1 MCYGNIRISNTTRQK
16 IKEMDDHQEYALRDE
31 RGVYIMGPVPIS
43 GLAWK
48 LLIRESKL

>member
-1 MCYGNIRISNTTRQK
+1 MYCGKMKVNQQTREK
-16 IKEMDDHQEYALRDE
+16 IKEMDDHKEYALRDDK
-31 RGVYIMGPVPIS
+31 GVYIMGPVPIS

>member
-1 MCYGNIRISNTTRQK
+1 MCSGNITISKRTREI

-31 RGVYIMGPVPIS
+31 RGIYIMGPVPIS

-48 LLIRESKL
+48 LLIREK